1 MAEMLLQQ
9 EDATSGKVVSRH
21 HRRMNNTSYGERLR
35 STDERP
41 ISRRS
46 SAKEYFVI
54 AGPTLSATLNQKF
67 GRILLHKAGNSS
79 VIDLILLPHSSTRN
93 RDQLHERAA
102 TSMNDLYSPTNGI
115 RSDERSLKDDER
127 PHSAASAITTGL
139 RIGPKAPRRAEMRKA
154 TVAIILAFWVF
165 YFLGTSIVVFT
176 MSPDELDTMYAPRA
190 IVAAS
195 GVGVSFIMVWVQGL
209 LRHSSLSRR
218 ALVALALSALGA
230 AVHLGFNLVIF
241 GQFNPRQWETPLAGF
256 IQDYMFRL
264 WIFGTLSGMILALSY
279 AADIREREERIH
291 ALQALA
297 HSAHIRAL
305 RNQLNPHFLFNALN
319 SIVSLISRRRGGEAE
334 VMTENLAD
342 FLRTTL
348 ALDPEK
354 IVPLIEEVRLQ
365 ELYLS
370 IEKVRF
376 PDRLQIHFD
385 IPDELGSAEI
395 PALITQPL
403 IENSIKYAVARS
415 TRPVRL
421 RIQATSEEDR
431 LRLIIE
437 DDGGDASNQPA
448 KGARMGLSNVTE
460 RLSAHYGE
468 LATLEAHPKDGGGFV
483 NILTIPWR
491 RAE

>member
-1 MAEMLLQQ
+1 
-9 EDATSGKVVSRH
+9 
-21 HRRMNNTSYGERLR
+21 
-35 STDERP
+35 
-41 ISRRS
+41 
-46 SAKEYFVI
+46 
-54 AGPTLSATLNQKF
+54 
-67 GRILLHKAGNSS
+67 
-79 VIDLILLPHSSTRN
+79 
-93 RDQLHERAA
+93 
-102 TSMNDLYSPTNGI
+102 MNDLYSPSNGISSDKRSTNG
-115 RSDERSLKDDER
+115 DER
-127 PHSAASAITTGL
+127 PRGAESAIATGS
-139 RIGPKAPRRAEMRKA
+139 RIGPKPPRRADMRRA

-165 YFLGTSIVVFT
+165 YFLGTSVIVFT
-176 MSPDELDTMYAPRA
+176 MNPSETDTMYVPRA
-190 IVAAS
+190 MVAAT
-195 GVGVSFIMVWVQGL
+195 GVLVSFLMIWVQGL

-218 ALVALALSALGA
+218 ALVALALSVLGA
-230 AVHLGFNLVIF
+230 AVHMGCNLIVFGFFV
-241 GQFNPRQWETPLAGF
+241 PTQWSTPLPGF
-256 IQDYMFRL
+256 IQDYIFRL
-264 WIFGTLSGMILALSY
+264 WIFGTLSAIILSLSY

-305 RNQLNPHFLFNALN
+305 RNQLNPHFLFNSLN
-319 SIVSLISRRRGGEAE
+319 SIVSLISRSRGPEAE

-376 PDRLQIHFD
+376 PDRLQVHFD
-385 IPDELGSAEI
+385 IPDELSSAEI

-415 TRPVRL
+415 MRPVHL
-421 RIQATSEEDR
+421 RIEATSTDDQ

-437 DDGGDASNQPA
+437 DDGGDASKQPV

-460 RLSAHYGE
+460 RLNAHYGDE
-468 LATLEAHPKDGGGFV
+468 ARLEAHAKDGGGFV
-483 NILTIPWR
+483 NILSIPLR
-491 RAE
+491 SAA